1 MLKNPFRPTFFYAL
15 LGLLA
20 LAYLIGKA
28 LVVGTDINVYL
39 YASQQLFKGENIY
52 ADNPYNLYLYSPLFA
67 ALLGLIS
74 WMDWS
79 VARVIWLLLNV
90 AFAYRAWQ
98 LLTLMLGTWPALKP
112 AYQRGFGWALLFISF
127 GFLNHNFNLG
137 QISMLILWL
146 SVEGAWRILQG
157 QSVRGAALLALGI
170 NIKILPLFIG
180 FYLLGKGK
188 IKASVYTAAFTALT
202 LVLPALLVGWNQ
214 NTALLQHW
222 KERITPSGA
231 QYVFEKTN
239 GCQSLNCILAA
250 YFYDFPETDFEPGY
264 EAARKIARI
273 GQPDLSIVL
282 QSSRIALLLSIL
294 AVVAYRRSRR
304 QHPDPYWLW
313 ELAYVCLVTVLV
325 FPHQMK
331 YAMLYFV
338 PAGAY
343 VIRYFFTLLSSGE
356 KLRVPEAA
364 LGVFSAM
371 LMLVLALMGRDIV
384 GDRIV
389 NTLDYYHYM
398 GLVNL
403 AFIGVLWA
411 CRPNRVIAG

>member
-1 MLKNPFRPTFFYAL
+1 
-15 LGLLA
+15 
-20 LAYLIGKA
+20 
-28 LVVGTDINVYL
+28 
-39 YASQQLFKGENIY
+39 
-52 ADNPYNLYLYSPLFA
+52 LFA

-74 WMDWS
+74 WMDWQL
-79 VARVIWLLLNV
+79 ARVIWLLLNV
-90 AFAYRAWQ
+90 AFAYRGWV
-98 LLTLMLGTWPALKP
+98 LLTQLLGTWPALKP
-112 AYQRGFGWALLFISF
+112 AYQRGFAWAVLFISF

-146 SVEGAWRILQG
+146 SLEGAWRILKG
-157 QSVRGAALLALGI
+157 QPVRGAALLALGI

-180 FYLLGKGK
+180 FYLLGTGK
-188 IKASVYTAAFTALT
+188 IKASVYTAAFTGLT
-202 LVLPALLVGWNQ
+202 LVLPALFVGWNQ

-222 KERITPSGA
+222 KERITPSGSN
-231 QYVFEKTN
+231 YVFEKTN

-250 YFYDFPETDFEPGY
+250 YFFDFPESDFEPGY
-264 EAARKIARI
+264 EAARKIARV
-273 GQPDLSIVL
+273 GQTDLSIVL
-282 QSSRIALLLSIL
+282 QSARMALLLSIL
-294 AVVAYRRSRR
+294 AVVAYRRSHR
-304 QHPDPYWLW
+304 QHSDPYWLW
-313 ELAYVCLVTVLV
+313 EIAYVCLVTVLV

-356 KLRVPEAA
+356 KLRVTEAA
-364 LGVFSAM
+364 LGFFSAL

-403 AFIGVLWA
+403 AFIAVLWV